1 MEGITDITTNPD
13 QEVSVGARV
22 VELVVTILT
31 DPVDSIAAY
40 GVILVRILQLS
51 VILFLQRLVR
61 EIVRFVTR
69 QSITSISTL
78 GDIAGNVL
86 QVLASVQV
94 CNI

>member
-31 DPVDSIAAY
+31 DPGDSIAAY
-40 GVILVRILQLS
+40 EVMLVKTILLLS
-51 VILFLQRLVR
+51 VTMFLQRLVR

-69 QSITSISTL
+69 QSITSIRTA
-78 GDIAGNVL
+78 GNIAGNGL
-86 QVLASVQV
+86 QVLGSIQV
-94 CNI
+94 CR

>member
-31 DPVDSIAAY
+31 DPGDSVAAY
-40 GVILVRILQLS
+40 GVMLVKTILLLS
-51 VILFLQRLVR
+51 VTMFLQRLVR

-69 QSITSISTL
+69 QSITSIRTA
-78 GDIAGNVL
+78 GNIAGNGL
-86 QVLASVQV
+86 QVLGSIQV
-94 CNI
+94 CR

>member
-31 DPVDSIAAY
+31 DPGDSIAAY
-40 GVILVRILQLS
+40 GVILVRILLLS

-61 EIVRFVTR
+61 EIVRLVTR
-69 QSITSISTL
+69 QSITSIRTA
-78 GDIAGNVL
+78 GNIAGNGL
-86 QVLASVQV
+86 QVLGSIQV
-94 CNI
+94 CR